1 MDRLSSSIRTDS
13 EYNMK
18 QDCDVIIVG
27 SGVAGLC
34 AAIEA
39 AHQGLSVIILDRFG
53 GGGASALSGGVVY
66 AGGGTAIQQ
75 QANETDTVDNMFNYL
90 KQEVI
95 DAVSDETLRDFCQQS
110 SNNIDWLIEQ
120 GVPFD
125 ATTYDEKTSY
135 PPDGYFLYYSGNELC
150 APYNQSATPARRGH
164 RTKGPSFTG
173 TVLYNQLRQRA
184 ASLKGIKQINFANV
198 TALAQNPQGKVTG
211 ISYQQLGTG
220 NGDLFSRMAV
230 KLANKMTMLKPS
242 IGTKLRRKINAKQ
255 NKQDVHTIVAK
266 QGVILASGG
275 FVFNREMVKQHAP
288 LYRHC
293 QALGENCDGAG
304 INLAVK
310 AGATTRFMD
319 RFSAWRFISPPTAM
333 CKGLLLANNGE
344 RIVNEDLYGAKT
356 AEHMVNK
363 NQGKGLLIVDSKL
376 LKEIKQ
382 QARPMN
388 IAWHQWL
395 PNRILLA
402 TSTKKSDTIEGL
414 AKACKLPSD
423 TLKQSLETYNSNVT
437 TKTDAFSKADQYLQT
452 LSQPPYYAINIS
464 INNPN
469 VPCPALS
476 LGGLVVSEQ
485 TSMVLNEQGQSID
498 GLYAVGRAAVG
509 ICSHSYVSGLSLADC
524 VYSARRA
531 VNSGLKLF

>member
-1 MDRLSSSIRTDS
+1 M
-13 EYNMK
+13 N
-18 QDCDVIIVG
+18 QDCDVVIVG

-39 AHQGLSVIILDRFG
+39 AQQGLSVIILDRFA
-53 GGGASALSGGVVY
+53 GGGASTLSGGVVY
-66 AGGGTAIQQ
+66 AGGGTKIQQ
-75 QANETDTVDNMFNYL
+75 QANEKDTVDNMFNYL
-90 KQEVI
+90 KQEVV
-95 DAVSDETLRDFCQQS
+95 DAVSDDTLRDFCQQS
-110 SNNIDWLIEQ
+110 SANLDWLMEQ

-135 PPDGYFLYYSGNELC
+135 PPEGYFLYYSGNEIC
-150 APYNQSATPARRGH
+150 SPYIESASPARRGH

-173 TVLYNQLRQRA
+173 KVLYQKLRKRV
-184 ASLKGIKQINFANV
+184 ASIDNIKQINFSNV
-198 TALAQNPQGKVTG
+198 TALTTNQDGKISGV
-211 ISYQQLGTG
+211 SYQQLG
-220 NGDLFSRMAV
+220 NGSGDFLSRISV
-230 KLANKMTMLKPS
+230 KLANKLTMLKPS
-242 IGTKLRRKINAKQ
+242 LSTKIRGKISSKLNRQAQ
-255 NKQDVHTIVAK
+255 QSIAAK

-288 LYRHC
+288 IYRHC

-304 INLAVK
+304 INLAVN
-310 AGATTRFMD
+310 AGGATKFME

-333 CKGLLLANNGE
+333 CKGLLVAKNGQ

-376 LKEIKQ
+376 LKEIKL
-382 QARPMN
+382 QARPIK

-402 TSTKKSDTIEGL
+402 TSTKKSNTIEGL
-414 AKACKLPSD
+414 AKACKLPVD
-423 TLKQSLETYNSNVT
+423 TLQQTLKTYNDNAIAN
-437 TKTDAFSKADQYLQT
+437 KDAFAKADKYLQP
-452 LSQPPYYAINIS
+452 LLQAPFYAIDIS

-476 LGGLVVSEQ
+476 LGGLVVNEQ
-485 TSMVLNEQGQSID
+485 TSMVLNEQGQSIK

-524 VYSARRA
+524 VYSGRRA
-531 VNSGLKLF
+531 AQAIKAG

>member
-1 MDRLSSSIRTDS
+1 M
-13 EYNMK
+13 N
-18 QDCDVIIVG
+18 QDCDVVIVG

-39 AHQGLSVIILDRFG
+39 SDQGLSVIILDRFG

-66 AGGGTAIQQ
+66 AGGGTKIQQ
-75 QANETDTVDNMFNYL
+75 QANESDTVDNMFNYL
-90 KQEVI
+90 KQEVN
-95 DAVSDETLRDFCQQS
+95 DAVTDETLRDFCAQS
-110 SNNIDWLIEQ
+110 SDNIDWLIEQ

-150 APYNQSATPARRGH
+150 SPFTDSSTPARRGH

-173 TVLYNQLRQRA
+173 AVLYNKLRKRVA
-184 ASLKGIKQINFANV
+184 NIDKIKQINFANV
-198 TALAQNPQGKVTG
+198 TQLTQDQNGKITG
-211 ISYQQLGTG
+211 VSYQQLGTD
-220 NGDLFSRMAV
+220 NGDLISRMTV
-230 KLANKMTMLKPS
+230 KLANKTTMLKPT
-242 IGTKLRRKINAKQ
+242 IGTKLRRGIMTKL
-255 NKQDVHTIVAK
+255 NKKSIQTIAAK

-288 LYRHC
+288 LYRYC

-304 INLAVK
+304 INLAVN
-310 AGATTRFMD
+310 AGGTTKFMD
-319 RFSAWRFISPPTAM
+319 RFTAWRFISPPTAM
-333 CKGLLLANNGE
+333 CKGLLVGKNGQ

-376 LKEIKQ
+376 IKEIKQ
-382 QARPMN
+382 QARPMK

-402 TSTKKSDTIEGL
+402 TSKKQSKTIEGL
-414 AKACKLPSD
+414 AKACKLPPEVLKE
-423 TLKQSLETYNSNVT
+423 TLHTYNQDAEH
-437 TKTDAFSKADQYLQT
+437 KRDAFAKATKYV
-452 LSQPPYYAINIS
+452 QPLMQAPYYAIDIS

-476 LGGLVVSEQ
+476 LGGLVVNEK
-485 TSMVLNEQGQSID
+485 TSMVLNEQGQPID
-498 GLYAVGRAAVG
+498 GLYAVGRSAVG

-531 VNSGLKLF
+531 VKNGLIKNI

>member
-1 MDRLSSSIRTDS
+1 M
-13 EYNMK
+13 N
-18 QDCDVIIVG
+18 QDCDVVVVG

-39 AHQGLSVIILDRFG
+39 SDQGLSVIILDRFA

-66 AGGGTAIQQ
+66 AGGGTKIQQ
-75 QANETDTVDNMFNYL
+75 QANENDSVDNMFNYL
-90 KQEVI
+90 KQEVN
-95 DAVSDETLRDFCQQS
+95 DAVTDETLRDFCEQS

-150 APYNQSATPARRGH
+150 FPYIESATPARRGH

-173 TVLYNQLRQRA
+173 TVLYNQLRKRV
-184 ASLKGIKQINFANV
+184 ASIDKIKQINFANV
-198 TALAQNPQGKVTG
+198 TTLTQNNEGKITG
-211 ISYQQLGTG
+211 INYQQLGTS
-220 NGDLFSRMAV
+220 NGDFFSRMTV
-230 KLANKMTMLKPS
+230 KLANKTTILKPT
-242 IGTKLRRKINAKQ
+242 IGSKLRRGIIAKLS
-255 NKQDVHTIVAK
+255 KQPIQSITAK

-275 FVFNREMVKQHAP
+275 FVFNREMVKKHAP
-288 LYRHC
+288 LYSDC

-304 INLAVK
+304 INLAVN
-310 AGATTRFMD
+310 AGGTTKFMD

-333 CKGLLLANNGE
+333 CKGLLVGNNGQ

-376 LKEIKQ
+376 IKEIKQ
-382 QARPMN
+382 QARPMH

-395 PNRILLA
+395 PNRVLLA
-402 TSTKKSDTIEGL
+402 TSKKKSDTIEGL
-414 AKACKLPSD
+414 AKACKLPPKV
-423 TLKQSLETYNSNVT
+423 LKQTLQTYNHNAENKKDT
-437 TKTDAFSKADQYLQT
+437 FAKAEKYV
-452 LSQPPYYAINIS
+452 QPLMQAPYYAIDIS

-476 LGGLVVSEQ
+476 LGGLVVNEQ
-485 TSMVLNEQGQSID
+485 TSMVLNEKGQSIE
-498 GLYAVGRAAVG
+498 GLYAVGRSAVG

-531 VNSGLKLF
+531 VKNGLKSV

>member
-1 MDRLSSSIRTDS
+1 MSH
-13 EYNMK
+13 E
-18 QDCDVIIVG
+18 CDVVIVG

-39 AHQGLSVIILDRFG
+39 ADQGLSVIILDRFA

-66 AGGGTAIQQ
+66 AGGGTKIQQ
-75 QANETDTVDNMFNYL
+75 QANENDTVDNMFNYL
-90 KQEVI
+90 KQEVL

-110 SNNIDWLIEQ
+110 SANLDWLMEQ

-135 PPDGYFLYYSGNELC
+135 PPEGYFLYYSGNEIC
-150 APYNQSATPARRGH
+150 SPYIGSASPARRGH

-173 TVLYNQLRQRA
+173 KVLYQQLRKRV
-184 ASLKGIKQINFANV
+184 ASNDNIKQINFANV
-198 TALAQNPQGKVTG
+198 TALTSNKNSK
-211 ISYQQLGTG
+211 ISGVSFQQLGND
-220 NGDLFSRMAV
+220 NGDFLSRISV
-230 KLANKMTMLKPS
+230 RLANKFTMLKPS
-242 IGTKLRRKINAKQ
+242 LSTKLRGKIS
-255 NKQDVHTIVAK
+255 NKLKRQEQQFIAAK

-275 FVFNREMVKQHAP
+275 FVFNREMVKLHAP
-288 LYRHC
+288 IYRHC

-304 INLAVK
+304 INLAVN
-310 AGATTRFMD
+310 AGGTTKFME

-333 CKGLLLANNGE
+333 CKGLLVAKNGQ

-376 LKEIKQ
+376 LKEIKL
-382 QARPMN
+382 QALPIK

-402 TSTKKSDTIEGL
+402 TSTKKSNTIEGL
-414 AKACKLPSD
+414 AKACKLPVD
-423 TLKQSLETYNSNVT
+423 TLQQTLKTYNDNT
-437 TKTDAFSKADQYLQT
+437 IANKDTFAKADKYLQP
-452 LSQPPYYAINIS
+452 LLQAPFYAIDIS

-476 LGGLVVSEQ
+476 LGGLVVNEQ
-485 TSMVLNEQGQSID
+485 TSRVLNEQGQSIK

-524 VYSARRA
+524 VYSGRRA
-531 VNSGLKLF
+531 AQAIKTG